1 MTDLFLEVYDDPE
14 GIKKAAKLCADLLK
28 EFLVQQKNLIGDALA
43 SPGHGFASSR
53 VFTGLGLSND
63 IRLCFRKTITW
74 SFYRDIDE
82 ELAEDFGGFVYH
94 SCGVWEQKINMVKG
108 YRNIKG
114 ADGAFNHRDGTLDR
128 CSEAFADAFAGTGIV
143 LNARAVGNPENSFA
157 AFEKLWRP
165 NQKLIAVTYCKT
177 VEEQEEL
184 YRRLH
189 EMEERSL

>member
-1 MTDLFLEVYDDPE
+1 MRQEDDYVE
-14 GIKKAAKLCADLLK
+14 R
-28 EFLVQQKNLIGDALA
+28 F
-43 SPGHGFASSR
+43 
-53 VFTGLGLSND
+53 
-63 IRLCFRKTITW
+63 
-74 SFYRDIDE
+74 RDIDE
-82 ELAEDFGGFVYH
+82 GLAYDFGGCVYH
-94 SCGVWEQKINMVKG
+94 YCGVWEQKINMVKG

-114 ADGAFNHRDGTLDR
+114 ADGAFTIETDPKPNNP
-128 CSEAFADAFAGTGIV
+128 EAFADAFAGTGIV
-143 LNARAVGNPENSFA
+143 LNARAVGNLENSFA